1 MALTPLQLVTTKAA
15 NPRAQMQE
23 SALRVAESYERQA
36 LDRLRRMGLAA
47 AELELKGGK
56 KLGGGFAGDLLVDES
71 LG

>member
-1 MALTPLQLVTTKAA
+1 
-15 NPRAQMQE
+15 MQE
-23 SALRVAESYERQA
+23 SALRVTENYERQA

-56 KLGGGFAGDLLVDES
+56 KTGAGFAGDLLVDES